1 MKKLSVLLFFFL
13 FLLAC
18 SESNDT
24 AGGITEDQGI
34 VAIQNKEVAGVSQK
48 GPFVK
53 GSIIHLYEM
62 DSTFAQTGKSFVG
75 KISSD
80 KGEFELKNINLVSS
94 YALLEA
100 NGYYRNEVSGK
111 VSSSTLTLNAITD
124 LRNREH
130 VNINLLTHLAYE
142 RIVDL
147 ISDGETL
154 LNAKEQAEKEIF
166 AAFGVKENFG
176 NFEDLNVLKS
186 GEGNAVL
193 LAASVLVQGK
203 LSEGDVVLLMANL
216 SEDIAE
222 DGSWDND
229 SVKTKIADVAFNM
242 NLQKVRS
249 NMESWNLGDSIP
261 NFEKYV
267 KRFWW
272 NNYGLGECD
281 AKREK
286 DSSANTNSLSTN
298 YKKNYVCS
306 SGDWIE
312 ESVSTVE
319 PEKPATGLALWKG
332 SEGTLDVFS
341 DDAHKQSLGQ
351 MYYYASEGTEFLFDG
366 STEANTLDDKVVET
380 CKGVCGTLKF
390 GSGIAAGRV
399 NNYAGIGFNTLNED
413 GEGGNVK
420 SWEGVCVTYTA
431 TGDLDKITAQIK
443 PVDDYL
449 IGWNN
454 PGVNLKKTSTPL
466 TVNLPWKDFKQGSWN
481 DKIVDLYS
489 YVLENAASFA
499 VVFEGPDAGTAQ
511 VNIMQIGSYG
521 SCVPV
526 EKNDAVVQQAKK
538 METWIGAK
546 KTHCVNTGVE
556 DDGSSSVGCWWYA
569 DDAENGG
576 FSKFTWPVEAD
587 ERDLSPVIDACENGI
602 CGSVKLVAGES
613 WKFPFTQFG
622 FDLAGSKKIGVDIS
636 GWGGLCIAY
645 SASGIKPRL
654 DLVANDEA
662 HYVEY
667 NTFFS
672 VLPISADTVLNVP
685 WSNFK
690 QESGWGVMVKRSE
703 YLQRVASIRLYF
715 NGGDEGAF
723 VIKKIGVLGEC
734 E

>member
-53 GSIIHLYEM
+53 GSVIHLYEM
-62 DSTFAQTGKSFVG
+62 NSTFAQTGKSFVG

-176 NFEDLNVLKS
+176 NFEDLNVFKS

-203 LSEGDVVLLMANL
+203 LSEGDMVLLMANL

-312 ESVSTVE
+312 
-319 PEKPATGLALWKG
+319 
-332 SEGTLDVFS
+332 D
-341 DDAHKQSLGQ
+341 SL
-351 MYYYASEGTEFLFDG
+351 L
-366 STEANTLDDKVVET
+366 
-380 CKGVCGTLKF
+380 
-390 GSGIAAGRV
+390 
-399 NNYAGIGFNTLNED
+399 
-413 GEGGNVK
+413 
-420 SWEGVCVTYTA
+420 
-431 TGDLDKITAQIK
+431 
-443 PVDDYL
+443 
-449 IGWNN
+449 
-454 PGVNLKKTSTPL
+454 
-466 TVNLPWKDFKQGSWN
+466 
-481 DKIVDLYS
+481 
-489 YVLENAASFA
+489 
-499 VVFEGPDAGTAQ
+499 
-511 VNIMQIGSYG
+511 
-521 SCVPV
+521 PV
-526 EKNDAVVQQAKK
+526 EKDSVVQQAKK

-613 WKFPFTQFG
+613 WKFPFAQFG
-622 FDLAGSKKIGVDIS
+622 FDLAGSKKTGVDIS
-636 GWGGLCIAY
+636 SWGGLCIAY
-645 SASGIKPRL
+645 SGSGIKPRL